1 MIYKTRY
8 SMISKLPDVKTTIF
22 TVMGK
27 LAKEYD
33 AINLSQGFPDFD
45 SDPKLI
51 DLVTKAMKNGYNQYA
66 PMQGIMELREAI
78 ANKFD
83 VLYNVKYNPETE
95 ITITAGATQ
104 AIFTII
110 STFIHQD
117 DEVII
122 FKPAYDCYE
131 PAIELNKGKSILIQL
146 EAPNYSVDWNM
157 VKQLINSKTKMIII
171 NTPHNPSG
179 SVWSQQDM
187 IQLEALVKDTN
198 SIILSDEVYEHI
210 IFDKEPHQSVCLFP
224 YLKERSFVVAS
235 FGKTFHTT
243 GWKMGY
249 CAAPSKLMHEF
260 RKVHQFN
267 VFCANHPM
275 QIAFAE
281 YLKNPNNYLNINS
294 LYLEKRNF
302 LLNLIKDSRF
312 KFIPSRGTYFQ
323 LLNYSAIT
331 NESDIKFAQR
341 MVKDYRLAAIPISVF
356 NSNQIDNNMLRFC
369 FAKKKETLERAA
381 EILCEI

>member
-198 SIILSDEVYEHI
+198 IIILSDEVYEHI